1 MSGETRGYTFDVSEA
16 FFRLTTE
23 CLRLRSNETL
33 RYQSLASLLEG
44 LTLSGAPRLAA
55 LDGDVVRDHLVT
67 IPTRGSVRLFIR
79 MSRENADLL
88 VEAKRALAARLN
100 VRLTVADAI
109 SVLLLDYIIA
119 QKADNVMRRIGR
131 LDAPPPPAN

>member
-1 MSGETRGYTFDVSEA
+1 MSGETRGYTFDVSEG

-44 LTLSGAPRLAA
+44 LVPTGAPRLVA

-67 IPTRGSVRLFIR
+67 IATRGSVRLFIR
-79 MSRENADLL
+79 MSRESADLL
-88 VEAKRALAARLN
+88 VEAKRALASRLN
-100 VRLTVADAI
+100 IRLTVADAM

-131 LDAPPPPAN
+131 LDVPPAPAN

>member
-1 MSGETRGYTFDVSEA
+1 MGSETRGYTFDVSEA

-33 RYQSLASLLEG
+33 RYQSLASLMEG
-44 LTLSGAPRLAA
+44 LTPGGAPRLIA
-55 LDGDVVRDHLVT
+55 LDTNVVRDHLVT
-67 IPTRGSVRLFIR
+67 IPTRGTVRLFIR

-88 VEAKRALAARLN
+88 VEAKRGLAARLN
-100 VRLTVADAI
+100 ARLTVADAI

-119 QKADNVMRRIGR
+119 QKADNVMRRIGH
-131 LDAPPPPAN
+131 LDASPPPAN

>member
-1 MSGETRGYTFDVSEA
+1 MSGETRGYTFDVSEG

-44 LTLSGAPRLAA
+44 LTPEGAPKLAGI
-55 LDGDVVRDHLVT
+55 DTDTVRDHLVS
-67 IPTRGSVRLFIR
+67 IPTRGAVRLFIR
-79 MSRENADLL
+79 MSRESADLL
-88 VEAKRALAARLN
+88 VEAKRALAVRMKA
-100 VRLTVADAI
+100 RLTVADAI
-109 SVLLLDYIIA
+109 SVLLLDYLIA

-131 LDAPPPPAN
+131 ADVAPLPES

>member
-1 MSGETRGYTFDVSEA
+1 MVGETRGYTFDVSEA

-44 LTLSGAPRLAA
+44 ITTAGAPKLAA
-55 LDGDVVRDHLVT
+55 LDTDVVRDHLVT
-67 IPTRGSVRLFIR
+67 IPTRGEVRLFIR
-79 MSRENADLL
+79 MSRESADLL
-88 VEAKRALAARLN
+88 VDAKRALAVRMKA
-100 VRLTVADAI
+100 RLTVADAV
-109 SVLLLDYIIA
+109 SVLLLDYLIA

-131 LDAPPPPAN
+131 AEGPPPTEG